1 MKTLLIV
8 VVVAFALVGVVAVG
22 LVGYIAVLGW
32 RFKRRN
38 PHAREAVALRT
49 RVDATVTAG
58 SYDSAI
64 HSYRQLREL
73 VVTYP
78 SEPDLVRYLMGAAEM
93 IARTAADRRDVAT
106 ANELFRDAREI
117 THVTAMPVLR
127 DLVPTFLHQDHGR
140 ALACVEL
147 LARLA
152 ERYPKQSWIYW
163 SAKRAFSE
171 SAMS

>member
-1 MKTLLIV
+1 MKTLLL
-8 VVVAFALVGVVAVG
+8 VVAVLFALVGVVAVG
-22 LVGYIAVLGW
+22 LVGYLVVLGW
-32 RFKRRN
+32 RFNRRN
-38 PHAREAVALRT
+38 PHARDAIALRT
-49 RVDATVTAG
+49 RVDATITG
-58 SYDSAI
+58 GGYDSAV
-64 HSYRQLREL
+64 HNYRQLREL

-78 SEPDLVRYLMGAAEM
+78 SEPELVRYLMGAAEM

-106 ANELFRDAREI
+106 ANELFRDAREV

-127 DLVPTFLHQDHGR
+127 DLLSSFLHQDHDS

-171 SAMS
+171 SVMR